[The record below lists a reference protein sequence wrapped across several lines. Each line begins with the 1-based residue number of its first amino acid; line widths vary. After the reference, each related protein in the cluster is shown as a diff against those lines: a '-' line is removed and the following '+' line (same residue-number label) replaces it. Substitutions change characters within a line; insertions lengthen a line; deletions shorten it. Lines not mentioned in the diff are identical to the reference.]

1 MKSRSIAAAMVSSC
15 LAAGLAQAAPA
26 PTQGPSWY
34 YEIGGAEPISAP
46 ANPNATSITLGAGA
60 SLNLGYSCG
69 RFDITASVTNMF
81 SDIANS
87 LQNTLINTAR
97 GAISALPLYIM
108 QRAVPGLYELFQSY
122 TVDFKRTF
130 DLAQKSCE
138 DFERDILA
146 GKDPYAGWLTLAK
159 GESWRAEMAAG
170 NDAVTAK
177 ENVENRGGDP
187 GLTWLGGAR
196 AGGAGQAPIQP
207 VRDSVEAGWNMELDR
222 APDENSAY
230 TPPATNPP
238 RLVELFPTRQ
248 DAGAFA
254 VRVLGDQVIRTCDGC
269 TREAIGGHGLLP
281 EYNRERADVAASLS
295 TLVGGTA
302 TPTNAELKTIA
313 APSVGISA
321 NIIQTLRHLP
331 PDEQSIMAGRL
342 ASEIA
347 LARTVE
353 RMLTIRRLMLTARR
367 EPNVQGNKEAQDTIA
382 QAIDE
387 IEQEVEYALY
397 ESRVRKEI
405 SSNTAAML
413 IARDNQLRGESA
425 KTPRG
430 SRIEREHMEE
440 GGRFR

>member
-1 MKSRSIAAAMVSSC
+1 MAAVAIAAC
-15 LAAGLAQAAPA
+15 LTASVAEAAPV
-26 PTQGPSWY
+26 PTQRQSWY

-46 ANPNATSITLGAGA
+46 ANPNASSITLGAGA
-60 SLNLGYSCG
+60 ALNLGYSCG
-69 RFDITASVTNMF
+69 RFDITASVSNMF
-81 SDIANS
+81 GDITNS
-87 LQNTLINTAR
+87 LQNTLMNTAR
-97 GAISALPLYIM
+97 GAIAALPLYIM
-108 QRAVPGLYELFQSY
+108 QRAAPGLYELFQSY
-122 TVDFKRTF
+122 AVDFKRTF

-146 GKDPYAGWLTLAK
+146 GKDPYAGWLALAK
-159 GESWRAEMAAG
+159 GESWKAEMAAG
-170 NDAVTAK
+170 NDAVAAK
-177 ENVENRGGDP
+177 ENVENQGGDS

-196 AGGAGQAPIQP
+196 AAGAGQSPIQP

-222 APDENSAY
+222 APTDNTGY
-230 TPPATNPP
+230 VPPPVDPP

-248 DAGAFA
+248 DAGNFA

-281 EYNRERADVAASLS
+281 EYNRERADVATTLS

-302 TPTNAELKTIA
+302 VPTSTELEAIT
-313 APSVGISA
+313 APGVGIGA
-321 NIIQTLRHLP
+321 NIIQTLRRLP

-353 RMLTIRRLMLTARR
+353 RMLTIRRLALTARR
-367 EPNVQGNKEAQDTIA
+367 EPNVQGNQEAQEAIA
-382 QAIDE
+382 QAVGE

-397 ESRVRKEI
+397 EGRVRKEI

-413 IARDNQLRGESA
+413 IARDNQLRGEGA
-425 KTPRG
+425 RTPRG
-430 SRIEREHMEE
+430 SRAERVHMDE
-440 GGRFR
+440 GGRFQ